1 MEKEN
6 SSLLQEQENLNVEL
20 PARFNPNDTVA
31 LPRLLTVMEVA
42 DYLKLSRMQIF
53 RLVSSGRLRAI
64 KFGHTKQAGVR
75 FLLSELIE
83 DLQKMRVSTNERGQQ
98 NE

>member
-1 MEKEN
+1 MEK
-6 SSLLQEQENLNVEL
+6 SLLQENAEL
-20 PARFNPNDTVA
+20 SARFNPNDTVA

-64 KFGHTKQAGVR
+64 KFGHAKQSGVR

-83 DLQKMRVSTNERGQQ
+83 DLQKMRVSTNERGRQ
-98 NE
+98 